1 MPGRNDTAGERPAFG
16 SVSMTAPTSPL
27 GSTGI
32 VLGRVVAQTATPR
45 ATPVPTTPPD
55 ATGGLGLAA
64 ALVALAFVGAIAVT
78 AAGTLIAGWAAL
90 RGSVLRIDVGPRQ
103 RRLLGV
109 AAVCF
114 LLSLFAVVG
123 GVGPAPGAVFA
134 AVFAV
139 GVVALLVGTVWVL
152 GSAARDRL
160 GGRR

>member
-1 MPGRNDTAGERPAFG
+1 MCVRVLRSLFASTAGL
-16 SVSMTAPTSPL
+16 S
-27 GSTGI
+27 
-32 VLGRVVAQTATPR
+32 GRVVAGTG
-45 ATPVPTTPPD
+45 TPVPTTPVPTTTPPD

-114 LLSLFAVVG
+114 VLSLFAVLA
-123 GVGPAPGAVFA
+123 GVGPLLGKVFLV
-134 AVFAV
+134 VFGV
-139 GVVALLVGTVWVL
+139 GVLTSVVGIGWVVV
-152 GSAARDRL
+152 SNVREW
-160 GGRR
+160 RRERI